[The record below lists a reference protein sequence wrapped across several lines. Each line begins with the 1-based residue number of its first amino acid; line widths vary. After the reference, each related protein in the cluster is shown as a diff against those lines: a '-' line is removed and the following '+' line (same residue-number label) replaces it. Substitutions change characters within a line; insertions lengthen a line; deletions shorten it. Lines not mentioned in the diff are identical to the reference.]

1 MNINYHAG
9 CHKLREAY
17 FKWRDSTKY
26 IKQHSVVS
34 FTAGYNAALADAKAN
49 ASKLTELLPSGKGG
63 SGFPV

>member
-17 FKWRDSTKY
+17 FKWRNSTKY

-34 FTAGYNAALADAKAN
+34 FTAGYNAALADIKEN
-49 ASKLTELLPSGKGG
+49 ARLKTELLPCGKDGT
-63 SGFPV
+63 GFPV